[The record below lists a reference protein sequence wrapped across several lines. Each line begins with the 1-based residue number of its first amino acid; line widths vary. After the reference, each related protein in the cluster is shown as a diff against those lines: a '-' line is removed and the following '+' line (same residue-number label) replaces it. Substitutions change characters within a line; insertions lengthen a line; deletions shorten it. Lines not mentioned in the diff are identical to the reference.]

1 MSTRTMK
8 EALVHHDLSITI
20 HTTSIPAPGPNQL
33 LIRVVAC
40 GLNPKDWKT
49 PVEMLADGAPPTNQ
63 GDDIAGY
70 VEAVGADVVGFHKG
84 DRVAGFH
91 RFMAPHGGY
100 AEFAVVDD
108 FASFHIHEKT
118 SFEEA
123 ATIPLAAMTAAVGL
137 YQHLRLP
144 LPWSPASEP
153 LSLIIYGGA
162 TAVGAFAI
170 KLARLSNIHPLI
182 VVAGKGMPYVETLI
196 DRSKGDTIIDYR
208 ESPSALTARI
218 REAAGGNSIHH
229 AYDAVGEHGSH
240 AHIGGAMTTPGSI
253 TTMSLNTDYVLPEE
267 ITMSWTIA
275 GSVHLLPKEGMAV
288 GDGEFAQAMLQF
300 MGRGLAKGWFSG
312 HPVELRPSGL
322 AGIEGGLRDLKA
334 GKASAAKYV
343 VKTWETEGLS

>member
-8 EALVHHDLSITI
+8 EALVHLDLSVTI
-20 HTTSIPAPGPNQL
+20 HLVPLPIPGPNQL
-33 LIRVVAC
+33 LISVVAC

-49 PVEMLADGAPPTNQ
+49 PVEMLAEGAPPTNQ

-108 FASFHIHEKT
+108 FTCFHIAKKT

-123 ATIPLAAMTAAVGL
+123 ATIPLAAMTAALGL

-144 LPWSPASEP
+144 LPWNPTTEP
-153 LSLIIYGGA
+153 LPLIIYGGA
-162 TAVGAFAI
+162 TAVGAFAV

-208 ESPSALTARI
+208 TDPSTLSARI
-218 REAAGGNSIHH
+218 CEAAGGRPIHY
-229 AYDAVGEHGSH
+229 AYDAVSEHGSY
-240 AHIGGAMTTPGSI
+240 AYIGGAMTAPGSI
-253 TTMSLNTDYVLPEE
+253 TTMRLNTDFVPPKG
-267 ITMSWTIA
+267 ISMSWTIA
-275 GSVHLLPKEGMAV
+275 GSPHLPPKKGMAV

-312 HPVELRPSGL
+312 HPVEVRPGGL

-334 GKASAAKYV
+334 GKASAIKYV
-343 VKTWETEGLS
+343 ARIGETEGMS